1 MDLFDRIEYI
11 VDIETN
17 GNINSFS
24 RKAGINPETLRSSL
38 KKRKS
43 FPSYDVLS
51 RILKTYYWVNPDWL
65 MLGNEPIERI
75 EANNERKLYEVI
87 EEYKKKENR
96 LLTIIESQQRTIE
109 QLSTQIK
116 NEKAPEEKNT
126 QIGKGA

>member
-11 VDIETN
+11 VDIEAN